1 MQKKYCLLILAFIF
15 MLGTTAASLLPV
27 KSHPDSTGVYIY
39 VDPHIYPGTAGAFI
53 LELSIDS
60 PDAWDNTASG
70 IVGWALSVRVDPS
83 VLTIH
88 AIGARKAQPEQPTAG
103 GAMPGGFLE
112 SFLVRHS
119 YNTYD
124 FLGWTINY
132 PTNWYIGEN
141 DPTTGTILDV
151 SEQIEKYSDLGVG
164 AGGGPYT
171 LCEVILVDADGN
183 AATDPSVIDLFGPPR
198 PPIIEIEPMW
208 LGVDGVW
215 HSADVVTDGYYIGE
229 TPDITMFELISTASV
244 IGSTWHEV
252 WPEPC
257 REWSLDSWDDNTDG
271 VLSESDQIDMTL
283 LETGYKAWYHV
294 EWVNPDP
301 VAGDGKAD
309 LIVKF
314 KEPYPEF
321 PLGLEIMMMIAAAI
335 PIIYIWRT
343 RKWAGKK

>member
-1 MQKKYCLLILAFIF
+1 MEKKYCLLILVFIF

-27 KSHPDSTGVYIY
+27 KSHPNPTGVNIY
-39 VDPHIYPGTAGAFI
+39 VDPHIIPGTTGGMI
-53 LELSIDS
+53 VKVSIDS
-60 PDAWDNTASG
+60 PAGWDDTANG
-70 IVGWALSVRVDPS
+70 IVGWALSVRVDPR
-83 VLTIH
+83 VLTVYL
-88 AIGARKAQPEQPTAG
+88 ARKGQPQQPTAG
-103 GAMPGGFLE
+103 GADPGGFLE
-112 SFLVRHS
+112 LFLVRGG

-124 FLGWTINY
+124 WLLGWTINT
-132 PTNWYIGEN
+132 PTDFYVGDI
-141 DPTTGTILDV
+141 DATTGTILDI
-151 SEQIEKYSDLGVG
+151 SEIIRGYGTLGVG

-171 LCEVILVDADGN
+171 LCELIFIDADGD
-183 AATDPSVIDLFGPPR
+183 ALTDPSVIDLFGPPR

-257 REWSLDSWDDNTDG
+257 REWTIDSHEDTNDNGQLDE
-271 VLSESDQIDMTL
+271 SEQIDMTL

-321 PLGLEIMMMIAAAI
+321 PLGLEIIMMIAAAI
-335 PIIYIWRT
+335 PIIYIWRS